1 MGTYIH
7 TQSNVFDERVLLD
20 EVQGLER
27 DKDGMTLRIVF
38 RIQVVSPEEGERLAG
53 LLPSWVDSRQLV
65 ESLFADKLVFSRFDH
80 HIPNDLT
87 RLCCSIAL

>member
-1 MGTYIH
+1 MFTRALTYMGTYIH

-65 ESLFADKLVFSRFDH
+65 ESLFADKLVFSRFDQ
-80 HIPNDLT
+80 
-87 RLCCSIAL
+87 SIFLMI